1 MDGHSHYGQ
10 WLYVQVEASDKW
22 CPPGVCLEIMLFNIF
37 TNHIGRGIEY
47 TFNKF
52 SDDTK
57 ISSAADMLDE
67 RNATQRNLTV
77 MQGGPM

>member
-1 MDGHSHYGQ
+1 MGMELFTAISSRMDS
-10 WLYVQVEASDKW
+10 
-22 CPPGVCLEIMLFNIF
+22 
-37 TNHIGRGIEY
+37 GIEH
-47 TFNKF
+47 TLSKF